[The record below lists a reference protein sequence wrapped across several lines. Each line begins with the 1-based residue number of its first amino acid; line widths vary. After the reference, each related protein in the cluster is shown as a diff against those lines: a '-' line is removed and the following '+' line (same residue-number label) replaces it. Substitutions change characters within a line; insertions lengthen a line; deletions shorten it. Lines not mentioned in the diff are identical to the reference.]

1 MTLIS
6 KMQAVEH
13 DLNHEMILLRR
24 RMLGYT
30 QAHVADSLG
39 VSQGFLS
46 KLEQGLKEIDEP
58 LLDKLC
64 DVLRCRRTFFA
75 HSERIYG
82 VPLSTHPMIRK
93 HASVGQFSS
102 SSNQLEA
109 CHEIKISTSSP
120 STKIDVITNQYYLC
134 ICC

>member
-24 RMLGYT
+24 RMLGFT
-30 QAHVADSLG
+30 QAQVADSLG

-46 KLEQGLKEIDEP
+46 KLEQGLKEIDVP

-64 DVLRCRRTFFA
+64 DVLRCRRSFFA
-75 HSERIYG
+75 YSERI
-82 VPLSTHPMIRK
+82 
-93 HASVGQFSS
+93 
-102 SSNQLEA
+102 
-109 CHEIKISTSSP
+109 
-120 STKIDVITNQYYLC
+120 
-134 ICC
+134 